1 MTTLADIEARWCRP
15 GRGTRGFAD
24 VAHYAHS
31 DIVWLVECVARVSAQ
46 RDAAEDQASTLRD
59 ENGTLREQVADL
71 HDRDAERIMDLEHAR
86 EETRAETIAAVV
98 AYLRASANAEHPVE
112 RGVPSL
118 SPAGRGL
125 LLLHADRIERGAR
138 LREGEPFPG

>member
-15 GRGTRGFAD
+15 GHGTRGFAD
-24 VAHYAHS
+24 VAHYART
-31 DIVWLVECVARVSAQ
+31 DIVWLV
-46 RDAAEDQASTLRD
+46 
-59 ENGTLREQVADL
+59 GYIADL
-71 HDRDAERIMDLEHAR
+71 HDRDAERILDLEHAR

-125 LLLHADRIERGAR
+125 LLLHADRIERGEHR
-138 LREGEPFPG
+138 REGEP